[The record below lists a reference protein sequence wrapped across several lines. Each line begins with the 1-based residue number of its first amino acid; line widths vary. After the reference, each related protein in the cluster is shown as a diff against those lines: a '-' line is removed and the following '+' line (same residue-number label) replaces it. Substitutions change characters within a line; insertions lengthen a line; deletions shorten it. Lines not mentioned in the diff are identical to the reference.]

1 MARYSPTTTRESAPE
16 LAPWPRAIVALAAVL
31 FGALGGFIGWNAV
44 RAHLAWRAFG
54 VVAPIEVTLTGTEG
68 EIERAIGVAQGD
80 RLPLELAYREA
91 ADGPELRGRFHRF
104 GETAWTQ
111 GSPLSSTSAK
121 RRRPLSPGPDEQA
134 WIAELRGRG
143 PLRVSRIGSDLVS
156 RVDRPDARG
165 EVTGIGLFAVPLG
178 AAAALLAGVA
188 ITGNPIR
195 RRRSPVLFMYAFH
208 ALCLLPVVFLAV
220 GLLGLA
226 APLAKVVD
234 VPLAGLTA
242 EWIALAVYGVVL
254 VLLVPWV
261 GIVVRL
267 SRRPGTD
274 PRD

>member
-1 MARYSPTTTRESAPE
+1 
-16 LAPWPRAIVALAAVL
+16 
-31 FGALGGFIGWNAV
+31 
-44 RAHLAWRAFG
+44 
-54 VVAPIEVTLTGTEG
+54 
-68 EIERAIGVAQGD
+68 
-80 RLPLELAYREA
+80 
-91 ADGPELRGRFHRF
+91 
-104 GETAWTQ
+104 
-111 GSPLSSTSAK
+111 
-121 RRRPLSPGPDEQA
+121 
-134 WIAELRGRG
+134 
-143 PLRVSRIGSDLVS
+143 
-156 RVDRPDARG
+156 
-165 EVTGIGLFAVPLG
+165 
-178 AAAALLAGVA
+178 
-188 ITGNPIR
+188 
-195 RRRSPVLFMYAFH
+195 MYAFH

>member
-1 MARYSPTTTRESAPE
+1 MARYSPTTTRDSAPE
-16 LAPWPRAIVALAAVL
+16 LAPWPRVIVAVAAVL
-31 FGALGGFIGWNAV
+31 FAAVGGLIAWNAV
-44 RAHLAWRAFG
+44 RAHLAWRVFRA
-54 VVAPIEVTLTGTEG
+54 VAPIEVTLVGTEG
-68 EIERAIGVAQGD
+68 EIERAIGASQDD
-80 RLPLELAYREA
+80 RLPLELSYREG

-104 GETAWTQ
+104 GATAWSH
-111 GSPLSSTSAK
+111 GAPLASTSAT
-121 RRRPLSPGPDEQA
+121 RRRALSPDPDEQA
-134 WIAELRGRG
+134 WLAQLRGRG
-143 PLRVSRIGSDLVS
+143 PFAVTRIGTDLVS

-165 EVTGIGLFAVPLG
+165 ETTGIGLFAVPL
-178 AAAALLAGVA
+178 ASAAALLAAVA
-188 ITGNPIR
+188 VTGNPIR